1 MKLALAQIN
10 STVGDLTANAVKIL
24 SLLSEAR
31 EEEVDLVVFPEL
43 AITGYP
49 PEDLLL
55 KPQFIKDNLSA
66 LNLVVRKS
74 QGIAAYVGFVD
85 QKKGKLYNAG
95 AFIVDGR
102 IKTIYHKM
110 NLPNYGVF
118 DEKRYFHEGRQP
130 SVVSYKGLKI
140 GLGICEDIW
149 VESGPHRAEVK
160 KGAKLII
167 NINASPYH
175 IGKVAERQKLLSGRA
190 RKSRA
195 YLAYVNL
202 VGGQD
207 ELVFDGGSM
216 LFDPRGKLAAS
227 CDQYRE
233 EMLIVD
239 LESDRMETA
248 WMDEELEVYSALVL
262 GTRDYVLKNGFSEVL
277 IGLSGGIDSAL
288 TLAIAVDALGKDKV
302 HAIFMPS
309 QYSAEQSRQDA
320 VKVAGNLGIQLS
332 VIPINEVAGA
342 YLEKLSANFQG
353 KPADIT
359 EENLQARIR
368 GNYLMAFSNKFNRLV
383 LATGNKSEMSTGY
396 CTLYGDM
403 AGGYAVLKDVPKST
417 VYRLVKWRNR
427 SGEII
432 PRSIIDRP
440 PTAELRPDQTDQDT
454 LPPYDVLDR
463 IMAAYV
469 EENKSVK
476 EIVRLGLAEETVRQV
491 AQLIDR
497 SEYKRRQAPPGP
509 RITPRAFGRDWR
521 LPITNRYQNLI

>member
-10 STVGDLTANAVKIL
+10 PTVGDLTANAVKIV
-24 SLLSEAR
+24 SLLDEAR
-31 EEEVDLVVFPEL
+31 EEAVDLVIFPEL

-55 KPQFIKDNLSA
+55 KPQFIKDNLQA
-66 LNLVVRKS
+66 LDLVVKQSR
-74 QGIAAYVGFVD
+74 GIAAYVGFVD
-85 QKKGKLYNAG
+85 QKQGKLYNAG
-95 AFIVDGR
+95 AFIVDGK
-102 IKTIYHKM
+102 IKTVYHKM

-118 DEKRYFHEGRQP
+118 DEKRYFHEGRRP
-130 SVVSYKGLKI
+130 AVVSYKGLKI

-149 VESGPHRAEVK
+149 VESGPHRAEAK
-160 KGAKLII
+160 KGAKLIV

-175 IGKVAERQKLLSGRA
+175 VGKVAERQKLLSGRA
-190 RKSRA
+190 RKSKA

-216 LFDPRGKLAAS
+216 LFDPQGKLAVS

-239 LESDRMETA
+239 LEQDRMKTE
-248 WMDEELEVYSALVL
+248 WMDEELEIYSALVL
-262 GTRDYVLKNGFSEVL
+262 GTRDYVLKNGFSEVV

-288 TLAIAVDALGKDKV
+288 TLAIAVDALGKEKV
-302 HAIFMPS
+302 HAIYMPS

-320 VKVAGNLGIQLS
+320 EKVARNLGVLLS

-342 YLEKLSANFQG
+342 YLDELKANFKG
-353 KPADIT
+353 RPVDCT
-359 EENLQARIR
+359 EENLQARVR
-368 GNYLMAFSNKFNRLV
+368 GNYLMALSNKFNWLV
-383 LATGNKSEMSTGY
+383 LTTGNKSEMSTGY

-403 AGGYAVLKDVPKST
+403 AGGYAVLKDVPKT
-417 VYRLVKWRNR
+417 VVYHLVKWRNR
-427 SGEII
+427 SGEVI
-432 PRSIIDRP
+432 PQSVIDRP
-440 PTAELRPDQTDQDT
+440 PTAELKPDQTDQDT

-463 IMAAYV
+463 IMSAYV

-476 EIVRLGLAEETVRQV
+476 EIVRLGLPEATVRQV
-491 AQLIDR
+491 ITLIDR

-509 RITPRAFGRDWR
+509 RITSRSFGKDWR
-521 LPITNRYQNLI
+521 LPITNRYHA